1 MKRTTQFLTF
11 TMTALLGL
19 SSVAWGQ
26 ESAAGALAP
35 VENPWY
41 IGAGGGTSFGQCT
54 FYSIT
59 EDGIRS
65 WGLQGGLFGGYK
77 FNRLISLEAGFQ
89 YGGQSQFNLDC
100 CPYWLSTD
108 GVWKATQILD
118 KDGWY
123 FDDLEVATRWF
134 KFAVQGNF
142 NMLSFIKSNERWSL
156 DLSPQ
161 ISLVNTK
168 STWKGNLSNGQGHHE
183 ETQDANWHLGLGGQ
197 IGAGYA
203 ITPNWKAGI
212 YGGITALTGERFD
225 RIPNNYHQ
233 TNLIWD
239 AGIKVTYT
247 FGNSRKKHAEAE
259 RLAAQEAAR
268 LAAEQAERDRL
279 AAQQAERD
287 RLAAEQAERDRIAA
301 EQAAREKAE
310 REAAEAAAAAEAA
323 KYYHGTFESIYFA
336 DNSIKLGAETAKLDE
351 AVRILEQ
358 YPNTVVAL
366 YGYASKTGE
375 DSYNLLLTDK
385 RVEKVKAYLLEKGID
400 AARINPVV
408 GKGVDRN
415 ANWNR
420 DARRVE
426 IVVVEK

>member
-1 MKRTTQFLTF
+1 MKKILTL

-26 ESAAGALAP
+26 ESSAGALAP

-77 FNRLISLEAGFQ
+77 FNRLISIEAGFQ

-108 GVWKATQILD
+108 GVWKATRVLD

-123 FDDLEVATRWF
+123 FDDMEAATRWF

-142 NMLSFIKSNERWSL
+142 NLLSFIRSNEHWSL

-161 ISLVNTK
+161 ISLVNTQ
-168 STWKGNLSNGQGHHE
+168 STWKGNLSQSGNYHE
-183 ETQDANWHLGLGGQ
+183 EAQPAAWHLGLGGQ

-212 YGGITALTGERFD
+212 YGGIIALTGERFD
-225 RIPNNYHQ
+225 RIPNNYHK

-247 FGNSRKKHAEAE
+247 FGKNKKKSAPAIVEVPATVVPVAEKVEEPEVAPAE
-259 RLAAQEAAR
+259 EPKPVVEEPVAEPVQEIV
-268 LAAEQAERDRL
+268 AEPAPKCYQGSFP
-279 AAQQAERD
+279 
-287 RLAAEQAERDRIAA
+287 I
-301 EQAAREKAE
+301 
-310 REAAEAAAAAEAA
+310 
-323 KYYHGTFESIYFA
+323 IYFA
-336 DNSIKLGAETAKLDE
+336 DCSFKLGEEAEKLKE
-351 AVRILEQ
+351 VASILAE
-358 YPNTVVAL
+358 YPDTEIAL
-366 YGYASKTGE
+366 DGYASPYGAPG
-375 DSYNLLLTDK
+375 YNAVLVDK
-385 RVEKVKAYLLEKGID
+385 RLEKVKDYLTGLGVDESRIGRMTNHGID
-400 AARINPVV
+400 HSV
-408 GKGVDRN
+408 KLS
-415 ANWNR
+415 R
-420 DARRVE
+420 DGRRVE
-426 IVVVEK
+426 ISIIEK